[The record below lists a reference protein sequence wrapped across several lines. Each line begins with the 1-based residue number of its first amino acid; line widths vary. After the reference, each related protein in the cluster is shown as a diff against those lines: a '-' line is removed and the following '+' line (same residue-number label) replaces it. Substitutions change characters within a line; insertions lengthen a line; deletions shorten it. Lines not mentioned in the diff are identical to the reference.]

1 MTTLASATLRAIE
14 ASLEDGTELEQ
25 VSGSFLTLENVDV
38 VDAFQRDYVLAAV
51 SGTSKG
57 EAASVA
63 GAAPVE
69 ESLDRAV
76 ILSTLQAATRWITSK
91 RITEPRASA

>member
-1 MTTLASATLRAIE
+1 MSMLASATLRAIE
-14 ASLEDGTELEQ
+14 ASLEPGTELEP
-25 VSGSFLTLENVDV
+25 VSGSFLALENVDV

-51 SGTSKG
+51 SG

-69 ESLDRAV
+69 DSLDRAV
-76 ILSTLQAATRWITSK
+76 ILSTLQAATRWISGQ
-91 RITEPRASA
+91 A